1 MGPVETMQSLLV
13 TDQVRP
19 GSKGTRGDLDEL
31 EQKLSV
37 SGRVWLFLNGEMFR
51 DRSNKAENLI
61 DQDTRDLM
69 T

>member
-13 TDQVRP
+13 ADQVRP
-19 GSKGTRGDLDEL
+19 GSKGTRRDLDEL

-37 SGRVWLFLNGEMFR
+37 SGRVWLLLNGEMFR